1 MKNKKLAKRL
11 ILLIEIIGL
20 LMWGGELLTHGPLA
34 GNRLPRGTPEEG
46 VLTKEYTVKHGD
58 ATDEVTV
65 QVHPVARGEK
75 EKKALLDAAEQEVL
89 NTYLGENTDAE
100 HIDRNLHFAAEY
112 AGGAVEAAWNL
123 TPGQYV
129 DASGALR
136 PESLT
141 KAVEISAEVE
151 LRCEDCTR
159 SLELPLVVYPL
170 STDTE
175 EGFRHAL
182 EASLQ
187 EADAADPTSREVE
200 LPDNV
205 GEQSL
210 TWREKSE
217 GTGLQLCFLGLA
229 AAIGIRAAE
238 GAEERERKKKLQKAL
253 QRDYPNIVNWLSLY
267 VGAGISM
274 KQAFTMIGK
283 EATAEHPG
291 YEAIL
296 RCARSM
302 ADGKSE
308 MAAYEDLSTYAPE
321 KNYRKL
327 SLLITH
333 HLRKGSEDLIFQ
345 LEKEARAAFEQ
356 RKIQAKVA
364 GEEASTKLLLPM
376 MGLLGIILVV
386 LIVPA
391 LRGINI

>member
-11 ILLIEIIGL
+11 ILLIEVIGL
-20 LMWGGELLTHGPLA
+20 LMWGAEVLQHTLLA
-34 GNRLPRGTPEEG
+34 DNRLMRGTPEEG
-46 VLTKEYTVKHGD
+46 LQEKEYTVKHGED
-58 ATDEVTV
+58 SEEITV
-65 QVHPVARGEK
+65 KIHPLARSKK
-75 EKKALLDAAEQEVL
+75 EREALLDVAEQEVL
-89 NTYLGENTDAE
+89 ATYLGENADAL
-100 HIDRNLHFAAEY
+100 HIDRNLQLAGEY
-112 AGGAVEAAWNL
+112 ANGAVEATWNL
-123 TPGQYV
+123 SPGQYV

-136 PESLT
+136 PENLQEAIEVT
-141 KAVEISAEVE
+141 AQVE
-151 LRCEDCTR
+151 LRCEESTR

-170 STDTE
+170 SVETE
-175 EGFRHAL
+175 EGFRYAL
-182 EASLQ
+182 EAGLQ
-187 EADAADPTSREVE
+187 AADEANPASEEVV
-200 LPDNV
+200 LPSEV
-205 GEQSL
+205 GEQTL
-210 TWREKSE
+210 TWREKTDA
-217 GTGLQLCFLGLA
+217 TGLQLCFLGLA
-229 AAIGIRAAE
+229 AAIGIKAAE
-238 GAEERERKKKLQKAL
+238 GVEERERKKKLQKAL

-274 KQAFTMIGK
+274 KQAFSMIGK
-283 EATAEHPG
+283 EATSEHPG
-291 YEAIL
+291 YEAVL
-296 RCARSM
+296 RCARAM

-345 LEKEARAAFEQ
+345 LEKEARVAFEQ